1 VDARFGLPPSDT
13 PLCAR
18 EEDAPL
24 REAAPQEENI
34 VDLARQDS
42 RISGKVVAP
51 TLVQAVATLVLAAV
65 EGPQDGATL
74 GMAVATVLT
83 AAVGWVR
90 ADCRYV
96 TLRQQLVSLPTAV
109 GEGRLDQPD

>member
-1 VDARFGLPPSDT
+1 M
-13 PLCAR
+13 CAR
-18 EEDAPL
+18 EEDAPE
-24 REAAPQEENI
+24 REAAPQEEI
-34 VDLARQDS
+34 VVDLASQDR

-51 TLVQAVATLVLAAV
+51 ALVQAVATLLLAAV

-96 TLRQQLVSLPTAV
+96 TLRQQLVPLSTNV
-109 GEGRLDQPD
+109 GEGQLDQPD